1 MTASIAATGLTRQF
15 GELTAV
21 DAIDLSIAPGTLYG
35 FLGRNG
41 AGKTTLIRM
50 LLGLI
55 RPTSGEALILDRS
68 VDSHGGPS
76 GP

>member
-1 MTASIAATGLTRQF
+1 MD
-15 GELTAV
+15 AV
-21 DAIDLSIAPGTLYG
+21 ELSIPPGTLYG

-55 RPTSGEALILDRS
+55 RPTSGEASILGRA
-68 VDSHGGPS
+68 VDSRGGLPARGLMS
-76 GP
+76 ATWWTARACTPI